1 LPYRLIG
8 RTLEAEPT
16 REVTMHA
23 PAALHLEETHPMD
36 AGLAVATLAFGV
48 AGLLL
53 VVADANLAGAVVGA
67 IGVLTGLWGQLISKT
82 RPERFLDVIG
92 IGAAAVAFAVGMAYA
107 GINFSG

>member
-1 LPYRLIG
+1 
-8 RTLEAEPT
+8 
-16 REVTMHA
+16 MHA

-36 AGLAVATLAFGV
+36 AGLAVITLALGV

-53 VVADANLAGAVVGA
+53 VVADANIAGAVTGA
-67 IGVLTGLWGQLISKT
+67 VGVLSGFWGQLISRT

-92 IGAAAVAFAVGMAYA
+92 LGAAAVAFALGMAYA